1 MFEKIKKI
9 CYNIIREKMKR
20 SENMEYWT
28 NEEIR
33 SGYMNELIDEL
44 KKLQKG
50 IKNSESSI

>member
-1 MFEKIKKI
+1 
-9 CYNIIREKMKR
+9 
-20 SENMEYWT
+20 MEYWT

-44 KKLQKG
+44 KQIQKG